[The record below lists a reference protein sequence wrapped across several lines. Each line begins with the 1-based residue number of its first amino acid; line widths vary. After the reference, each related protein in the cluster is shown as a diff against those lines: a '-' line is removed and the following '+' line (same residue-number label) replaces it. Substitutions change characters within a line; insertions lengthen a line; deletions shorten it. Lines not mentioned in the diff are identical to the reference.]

1 MQDGRTGYTTQNHQS
16 GFGIDPHEL
25 VARFG
30 ENKIQAIKYIRE
42 KTGLG
47 LKEAKDI
54 ADAAYAG
61 VSLEKSTGAPQ
72 QIDPRKLI
80 AQFGDR
86 KILAINYVREQT
98 GLGLKEA
105 KDIVDAAYATPE
117 YPETKSVYTAPE
129 EPYTGPEIQDKP
141 TGRIFFVIG
150 ALIVIFAA
158 VYYLFMK

>member
-1 MQDGRTGYTTQNHQS
+1 MPDNKPGYTTQNHY
-16 GFGIDPHEL
+16 GIDPHEL
-25 VARFG
+25 AARFG
-30 ENKIQAIKYIRE
+30 ENKIQAIKYIWE
-42 KTGLG
+42 ETGLG

-61 VSLEKSTGAPQ
+61 VSPEKSTGAPQ
-72 QIDPRKLI
+72 QIDPRKLV

-105 KDIVDAAYATPE
+105 KDIVDAAYAPPA
-117 YPETKSVYTAPE
+117 YQDTKSVYTAPE

-150 ALIVIFAA
+150 ALLLIFAA
-158 VYYLFMK
+158 VYYVLMK